1 MKARRR
7 MAFLCAL
14 AALSLVQLS
23 SAAAEPAAKSVQR
36 IARARHE
43 ALPAAHVKR
52 TPGNRKT
59 VITIS
64 NKGDRPASAYFK
76 GPEAA
81 SVRIAPHKN
90 AQISLKPGAYGV
102 AVEPTGGTSK
112 TAPALYG
119 EQTYERGARYWL
131 VVYQPR
137 KPSVAA
143 REAGRTRPPK
153 PQRNVKQ
160 AVERIKK
167 SPHSTLSPPEV
178 RHTTGPV
185 GKGMTLENHT
195 PFALVFYFLGP
206 TENMIEIAAGR
217 TADIA
222 LVVGKYEVAVE
233 AHNPP
238 GVIVRPF
245 YGRHDYGPDAH
256 YWMKLYTSDPK
267 R

>member
-1 MKARRR
+1 MKATRR

-14 AALSLVQLS
+14 AALSALQLS
-23 SAAAEPAAKSVQR
+23 WAAAEPAAKAVQR
-36 IARARHE
+36 IARAKHE

-52 TPGNRKT
+52 TPGDRRT

-64 NKGDRPASAYFK
+64 NKGDRPASASVQ
-76 GPEAA
+76 GPEART
-81 SVRIAPHKN
+81 VRIAPHQN
-90 AQISLKPGAYGV
+90 AEISLKPGAYRV
-102 AVEPTGGTSK
+102 AVEPAGGTSK

-137 KPSVAA
+137 NPSVAA
-143 REAGRTRPPK
+143 REAGKARPPK

-160 AVERIKK
+160 AIERIKK
-167 SPHSTLSPPEV
+167 GPHSTLASPEV
-178 RHTTGPV
+178 SYTDGPV

-195 PFALVFYFLGP
+195 PFTVIFYFLGP
-206 TENMIEIAAGR
+206 TQNTIEIAAGK

-222 LVVGKYEVAVE
+222 LVVGTYEVAVE

-245 YGRHDYGPDAH
+245 YGHHDYGPNAH
-256 YWMKLYTSDPK
+256 YWLKLYTSDPK